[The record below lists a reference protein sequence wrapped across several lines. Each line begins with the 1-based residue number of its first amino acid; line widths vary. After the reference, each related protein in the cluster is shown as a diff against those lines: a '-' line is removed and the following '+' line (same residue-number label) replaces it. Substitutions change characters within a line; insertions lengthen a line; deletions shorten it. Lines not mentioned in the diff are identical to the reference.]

1 MREAS
6 GFQNFKM
13 YVISQNQHMKTNFPV
28 KALVTLVTSRLQT
41 TGRRLQRRCFWLLY
55 WLYKILKRSDRRIS
69 VQLQDQM
76 SLHVRSYQP
85 GTGQYFRMKCFSWPF
100 RTVYSRSVNT
110 FYSTTNTVDNVLSR
124 FFRSLQ
130 YFSCGD
136 KRPLQDSRLPS
147 VLSYHSE

>member
-1 MREAS
+1 
-6 GFQNFKM
+6 
-13 YVISQNQHMKTNFPV
+13 MKTNFPV
-28 KALVTLVTSRLQT
+28 KALVTLVTSRPQT

-69 VQLQDQM
+69 VQVQDQL
-76 SLHVRSYQP
+76 SLHVRSYYLAGDRIVLP
-85 GTGQYFRMKCFSWPF
+85 HEIFSWPF